1 MDRRY
6 PETNNELSIIDKKV
20 SKEIEAN
27 KNVMSKS
34 EQTLVNRN
42 NLEMLLHILIQV
54 HMRGQLS
61 RDEQNFLANFVDLP
75 PAPVSPNRSQR
86 RMNQQMIN
94 KIIREERKKN
104 LGQ

>member
-1 MDRRY
+1 LDRRY
-6 PETNNELSIIDKKV
+6 PETNNQLSTIDKKV
-20 SKEIEAN
+20 SKEIETN

-61 RDEQNFLANFVDLP
+61 RDEQKFLANFVDLP
-75 PAPVSPNRSQR
+75 PAPATPNRSQR

-94 KIIREERKKN
+94 KIIREERKRNIKE
-104 LGQ
+104 